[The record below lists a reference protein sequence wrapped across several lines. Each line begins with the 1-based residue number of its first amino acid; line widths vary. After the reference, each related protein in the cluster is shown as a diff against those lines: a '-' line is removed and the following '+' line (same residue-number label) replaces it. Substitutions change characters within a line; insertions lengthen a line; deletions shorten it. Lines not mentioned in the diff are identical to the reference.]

1 MTLASLIPCKAP
13 PLPLP
18 EEELP
23 ILFQE
28 EEDDGMGEGNLH
40 AVWGQIVF
48 VCLKAHLANRRKL
61 RVYTNLNLYYR
72 KRPLHPK
79 TKSRPNV
86 AADAMVVQPFKPLP
100 EDVQSYTIGEDGPA
114 PLLAAEVLSKRT
126 ARKRDL
132 NQKQFLYAGLGV
144 AEYVLADP
152 TGRFVPDGLLL
163 KRLQPDRTWRDE
175 RDADGGVTSQL
186 GFRMIID
193 DDQLPRLIDVATGK
207 RYTRPEEGQFEA
219 DRRRELEDRVRA
231 LEAEMRARN
240 GADETKQTKKSPR
253 RRKP

>member
-1 MTLASLIPCKAP
+1 MPRMLREAP
-13 PLPLP
+13 LSPLP

-23 ILFQE
+23 ILYQE
-28 EEDDGMGEGNLH
+28 EEDDGMGEANLH
-40 AVWGQIVF
+40 MVWAHIFFHG
-48 VCLKAHLANRRKL
+48 LKAHLANRPEL

-86 AADAMVVQPFKPLP
+86 AADTVVVQPFAPLP

-132 NQKQFLYAGLGV
+132 NQKQAIYAGLGV

-152 TGRFVPDGLLL
+152 TGRFLAERLLL
-163 KRLQPDRTWRDE
+163 KRLQPDRTWEDL
-175 RDADGGVTSQL
+175 RDADGGITSQL
-186 GFRMIID
+186 GFRVIVD
-193 DDQLPRLIDVATGK
+193 NDHQLRLIDAVTGN
-207 RYTRPEEGQFEA
+207 RYARPDEA
-219 DRRRELEDRVRA
+219 QQLQDNVRA
-231 LEAEMRARN
+231 LEAELRARN
-240 GADETKQTKKSPR
+240 GATEGKAAKKSSR